1 MNVQDIMT
9 SPVQFCSPED
19 TLATVAKQMW
29 DGDCGILPVVNDQ
42 GKVIG
47 LITDRDMCISLATKN
62 KLASEVSVWET
73 ISGNVF
79 SCRPDDDII
88 AALGTMEQK
97 QVRRLPV
104 MDDEG
109 LLVGIVSMN
118 DIVVHAEEVTTMRK
132 PSYSYRDI
140 VQSMEGICTHRPTV
154 ATV

>member
-29 DGDCGILPVVNDQ
+29 DGDCGILPVVDDQ

-47 LITDRDMCISLATKN
+47 LITDRDMCMSLATKN

-73 ISGNVF
+73 SSGNVF
-79 SCRPDDDII
+79 SCHPDDDIV
-88 AALGTMEQK
+88 AALTTMEQK

-104 MDDEG
+104 LDDEG

-118 DIVVHAEEVTTMRK
+118 DIVVHAEEVKTMRM
-132 PSYSYRDI
+132 PSYSYGDI
-140 VQSMEGICTHRPTV
+140 VKTMEGICAHRSAV
-154 ATV
+154 AAV